1 MNSNIEKKSIRGVV
15 GSLFKN
21 DVIRTFAILLALIIF
36 LVIARPGTF
45 VTADNFWS
53 TLSQVSVN
61 AILVMGLFLAILT
74 GGINISIGSV
84 AAFSSLIT
92 AMMLVSNNA
101 FSSNVVVAVSVG
113 LIVGALVGVFI
124 GFFVAELNLQPYIV
138 TLAAQIIFR
147 GLTMVVSQ
155 GQPTS
160 NLGEA
165 FSYIGFKSIGPVPVN
180 VIIMVVL
187 FLIFYYFLEHR
198 RFGRYLYAI
207 GDNKEAARLSGIQV
221 KKDLYIVYLLGG
233 VMSAVAGMVLASRVN
248 SATPIAGTG
257 AEMDAIAAAVIG
269 GASLKGGKGT
279 ILGALLGA
287 IIIGVLNN
295 GLVLLGVDVYWT
307 QVVKGLIILVA
318 VSADAISSKR
328 AAKA

>member
-1 MNSNIEKKSIRGVV
+1 
-15 GSLFKN
+15 
-21 DVIRTFAILLALIIF
+21 
-36 LVIARPGTF
+36 
-45 VTADNFWS
+45 
-53 TLSQVSVN
+53 
-61 AILVMGLFLAILT
+61 
-74 GGINISIGSV
+74 
-84 AAFSSLIT
+84 
-92 AMMLVSNNA
+92 
-101 FSSNVVVAVSVG
+101 
-113 LIVGALVGVFI
+113 
-124 GFFVAELNLQPYIV
+124 
-138 TLAAQIIFR
+138 
-147 GLTMVVSQ
+147 MVVSQ

-233 VMSAVAGMVLASRVN
+233 VMSRCRRYGLASRVN

-295 GLVLLGVDVYWT
+295 GLVLLGVDVYLKHT
-307 QVVKGLIILVA
+307 KD
-318 VSADAISSKR
+318 SNEAIF
-328 AAKA
+328 